1 MIRVW
6 DGLVRVAHW
15 SLMLGICAAWFTRHG
30 PGRWHE
36 WIGYAVLAVVAV
48 RLIWGFT
55 GSRYARFAQFVHP
68 PASTLQYA
76 KDLIAHREARHL
88 GHNPLGAWMIVA
100 LLLTTIAV
108 CVTGWLYT
116 TDRFWGVTWMEVLH
130 EWLSHTLFTLAALH
144 ISGVVFSS
152 LRHGE
157 NLVATMLHGNKR
169 APGPDDVT

>member
-6 DGLVRVAHW
+6 DVLVRVTHG
-15 SLMLGICAAWFTRHG
+15 SLVLGICAAWITRHG

-36 WIGYAVLAVVAV
+36 WMGYAVLAIVVIRIV
-48 RLIWGFT
+48 WGFV
-55 GSRYARFAQFVHP
+55 GSKHARFVTFVRAP
-68 PASTLQYA
+68 SATLQYG
-76 KDLIAHREARHL
+76 KQVIANHEARYI

-100 LLLTTIAV
+100 LLTTTIAV

-116 TDRFWGVTWMEVLH
+116 TDRFWGVTWMEQLH
-130 EWLSHTLFTLAALH
+130 EWLSNALLALAALH
-144 ISGVVFSS
+144 IGGVVFSS

-157 NLVATMLHGNKR
+157 NLVAAMLHGKKR